1 LLRHGER
8 AAALR
13 PGQQPSREEPLRE
26 VLTVSRRGQITLPA
40 GIRRH
45 LGIAPGGV
53 VIVEEC
59 EGGLRLK
66 PAAVLAVA
74 HYSDAQIAE
83 WDRADVLS
91 TAERQV
97 ILQRLLQH

>member
-1 LLRHGER
+1 MGN
-8 AAALR
+8 R
-13 PGQQPSREEPLRE
+13 PADGSREEPLRE

-40 GIRRH
+40 GMRRH
-45 LGIAPGGV
+45 LGIAPGGA

-59 EGGLRLK
+59 EGELRLK
-66 PAAVLAVA
+66 PAAVMEVA
-74 HYSDAQIAE
+74 HYSDTQIAQ

-91 TAERQV
+91 TAERQD

>member
-13 PGQQPSREEPLRE
+13 PGQQPSRE
-26 VLTVSRRGQITLPA
+26 VLTVSRRGPIALPA
-40 GIRRH
+40 GLRRH

-53 VIVEEC
+53 VMVEEC